1 MWNGIEIPR
10 KYDGT
15 PLFWSILTVEDG
27 REMPDGRWFH
37 GKLRHWVE
45 ASPSG
50 LERVQKMA
58 ENSQFKAVY
67 FSQGLYWKPGKI
79 AGKAG
84 IACLPWCWVDIDAH
98 NHVPGWLSMSFD
110 EQASLI
116 CGECMGA
123 GLPLPS
129 QVISSGRGV
138 YAIWKLDKPLWN
150 VSKRKSGRKP
160 ASVIEALNGQIQRKL
175 AHIGADARCVEYGR
189 ILRVPGSRN
198 WGAYGAIVQTIHDSG
213 LTYTTDDL
221 KTCLMPWSA
230 EQVRDYKAAKKARL
244 SARKRRGA
252 PVVDIVA
259 ERDKRTAGFTQRK
272 HAHRIIED
280 LRTLADLRWS
290 GRVDEGY
297 RDLFGH
303 LIVSAIARY
312 HKDAA
317 TLLNEARKYADD
329 LIEDDDFESH
339 NSTSVKLLESG
350 KGYAYSIAT
359 MRKLLKVTPYESDRL
374 FVLSTEAEKEAR
386 RARAERARRAQ
397 AGAKDRATYD
407 KQRAESGAKATRPW
421 DALGISRATYYRQV
435 KAYKSEPKARQRA

>member
-1 MWNGIEIPR
+1 MWQGCEIPR
-10 KYDGT
+10 KNDGT

-45 ASPSG
+45 ASPEG
-50 LERVQKMA
+50 LSRVKKMA

-84 IACLPWCWVDIDAH
+84 IACLPWLWVDIDAH
-98 NHVPGWLSMSFD
+98 NHIDGWSSMSFD
-110 EQASLI
+110 EQAALI
-116 CGECMGA
+116 CGEVMGA

-129 QVISSGRGV
+129 QIISSGRGA
-138 YAIWKLDKPLWN
+138 YAVWKLTEALWN
-150 VSKRKSGRKP
+150 VSRKKSGRKP

-198 WGAYGAIVQTIHDSG
+198 YSAYGAIVQTIHDTG
-213 LTYTTDDL
+213 LTYSVSDL
-221 KTCLMPWSA
+221 KSALMPWTA
-230 EQVRDYKAAKKARL
+230 EQVRDYKKAKKASSL
-244 SARKRRGA
+244 ARKRRVA
-252 PVVDIVA
+252 PVVDLAA
-259 ERDKRTAGFTQRK
+259 EREKRVAGFTQRK

-280 LRTLADLRWS
+280 LRTLADLRWN
-290 GRVDEGY
+290 GRVDEGF

-312 HKDAA
+312 HKTPG
-317 TLLNEARKYADD
+317 TLLDEARKYADD

-339 NSTSVKLLESG
+339 NATSVKLLENG
-350 KGYAYSIAT
+350 KGYAYSIAS
-359 MRKLLKVTPYESDRL
+359 MRKLLKVTPAESARL
-374 FVLSTEAEKEAR
+374 FALSTDAEKAAR
-386 RARAERARRAQ
+386 QAKAKRVKRASG
-397 AGAKDRATYD
+397 GAKDRASWLAENNVSATQPWLAEGVSRRTWYRRQASHEPAR
-407 KQRAESGAKATRPW
+407 KRA
-421 DALGISRATYYRQV
+421 
-435 KAYKSEPKARQRA
+435 

>member
-1 MWNGIEIPR
+1 MWNGIKIPQ
-10 KYDGT
+10 KNDGT
-15 PLFWSILTVEDG
+15 ALFWSVLTVEDG
-27 REMPDGRWFH
+27 RRMPDGQWFH
-37 GKLRHWVE
+37 GKLRHWIE

-58 ENSQFKAVY
+58 ENEQFKAVY
-67 FSQGLYWKPGKI
+67 FSQGLYWRPGKV

-84 IACLPWCWVDIDAH
+84 IACLPWVWVDIDAH

-129 QVISSGRGV
+129 QIISSGRGA
-138 YAIWKLDKPLWN
+138 YAIWKLTEALWN

-175 AHIGADARCVEYGR
+175 AHIGADARCTEYGR

-198 WGAYGAIVQTIHDSG
+198 WGAYGAIVQTIWDSG
-213 LTYTTDDL
+213 LTYSVGDL
-221 KTCLMPWSA
+221 KASLMPWSA
-230 EQVRDYKAAKKARL
+230 EQVRDYKAAKKARS
-244 SARKRRGA
+244 SARKRRSA
-252 PVVDIVA
+252 PVVDLAA
-259 ERDKRTAGFTQRK
+259 EREKRTSGFSQRK

-280 LRTLADLRWS
+280 LRTLSDLRWS
-290 GRVDEGY
+290 GEVPEGF
-297 RDLFGH
+297 RDVFGH
-303 LIVSAIARY
+303 LATAAVARY
-312 HKDAA
+312 HKNPG
-317 TLLNEARKYADD
+317 TLLDEVRRFTSDFLDD
-329 LIEDDDFESH
+329 PDLEEH
-339 NSTSVKLLESG
+339 NSTSMKLLEQG
-350 KGYAYSIAT
+350 KGYAYSIRT
-359 MRKLLKVTPYESDRL
+359 MRQLLHVTPAESPRL
-374 FVLSTEAEKEAR
+374 FALSTDTEKEAR

-435 KAYKSEPKARQRA
+435 KAYKSETKARQRA

>member
-1 MWNGIEIPR
+1 MWQGCEIPR
-10 KYDGT
+10 KSDET

-37 GKLRHWVE
+37 GKLRHWIE
-45 ASPSG
+45 ASPEG
-50 LERVQKMA
+50 LSRVQKMA

-84 IACLPWCWVDIDAH
+84 IACLPWAWVDIDAH
-98 NHVPGWLSMSFD
+98 NHIDGWSSMSFD

-129 QVISSGRGV
+129 QIISSGRGA
-138 YAIWKLDKPLWN
+138 YAIWKLTEALWN
-150 VSKRKSGRKP
+150 VSRKKSGRKP
-160 ASVIEALNGQIQRKL
+160 ASVIEALNGQIQRRL
-175 AHIGADARCVEYGR
+175 AHIGADARCIEYGR
-189 ILRVPGSRN
+189 ILRVPGSKN
-198 WGAYGAIVQTIHDSG
+198 WGAYGAIVQTIWDSG

-221 KTCLMPWSA
+221 KASLMPWSA
-230 EQVRDYKAAKKARL
+230 EQVRDYKAAKKARS

-290 GRVDEGY
+290 GRVDEGF

-312 HKDAA
+312 HRNPA
-317 TLLNEARKYADD
+317 TLLDEARKYADD

-339 NSTSVKLLESG
+339 NSTSIKLLEQG
-350 KGYAYSIAT
+350 KGYAYSIAS
-359 MRKLLKVTPYESDRL
+359 MRKLLKVTPLESARL
-374 FVLSTEAEKEAR
+374 FVLSTDTEKEAR
-386 RARAERARRAQ
+386 RARAERARREAKGAVTRDRWLAENNVSASKPWEAEGVSRRTWYRRQ
-397 AGAKDRATYD
+397 ASHEPARKRA
-407 KQRAESGAKATRPW
+407 
-421 DALGISRATYYRQV
+421 
-435 KAYKSEPKARQRA
+435 

>member
-1 MWNGIEIPR
+1 MWNGIEIPK
-10 KYDGT
+10 KYDET

-27 REMPDGRWFH
+27 REMPDGKRFH
-37 GKLRHWVE
+37 GKLRHWIE

-98 NHVPGWLSMSFD
+98 NHVEGWSSMSFD
-110 EQASLI
+110 EQASFVA
-116 CGECMGA
+116 GECMGA

-175 AHIGADARCVEYGR
+175 AHIGADARCIEYGR
-189 ILRVPGSRN
+189 VLRVPGSKN

-221 KTCLMPWSA
+221 KTSLMPWTA
-230 EQVRDYKAAKKARL
+230 QEVRDYKKAKKARS
-244 SARKRRGA
+244 SARKRSGA
-252 PVVDIVA
+252 TVVDLAA
-259 ERDKRTAGFTQRK
+259 EREKRVAGFTQRK

-280 LRTLADLRWS
+280 LRTLADLRWN
-290 GRVDEGY
+290 GRVEEGY

-303 LIVSAIARY
+303 LIVSAISRY

-339 NSTSVKLLESG
+339 NSTSIKLLEQG
-350 KGYAYSIAT
+350 KGYAYSIAS
-359 MRKLLKVTPYESDRL
+359 MRKLLKVTPLESARL
-374 FVLSTEAEKEAR
+374 FVLSTDTEKEAR
-386 RARAERARRAQ
+386 RARAERARREAKGAVTRDRWLAENNVSASKPWEAEGVSRRTWYRRQ
-397 AGAKDRATYD
+397 ASHEPARKRA
-407 KQRAESGAKATRPW
+407 
-421 DALGISRATYYRQV
+421 
-435 KAYKSEPKARQRA
+435 